1 MWLENQGFIDYVK
14 SFQGQEFEPK
24 EILKQWTIQQRE
36 AIKAQK
42 AAEKAAVKA
51 QKAQKAQMKQSKTKV
66 FPEPPIETPPVQ
78 QRNLFSR
85 FKNTNQGGNFVP
97 QPPAVT
103 NGVGL
108 TSNPIATGSIPTAIP
123 DEELKDMYKNHLS
136 GFGFGTG
143 GGERRIRSGR
153 NA

>member
-1 MWLENQGFIDYVK
+1 MMWLENQGFIDYINT
-14 SFQGQEFEPK
+14 FQGQEFDPK
-24 EILKQWTIQQRE
+24 DILKQWTVQQRE

-51 QKAQKAQMKQSKTKV
+51 QKAQMKQSKTKL
-66 FPEPPIETPPVQ
+66 FAEPPIETHPVQ

-108 TSNPIATGSIPTAIP
+108 TSNPVATGSIPNAIP

-136 GFGFGTG
+136 GFGFSTG